1 MIFDVMNNHVRL
13 PLLDGLRLLA
23 AISVAFY
30 HIQLTASGLG
40 MFSRGYLFVDFF
52 FLLSGFVL
60 TLAAEDQMNVGGGA
74 LPFLLAR
81 VARLWPVIA
90 IGALTGALLRMIET
104 GQSVR
109 MLLVQA
115 MLLVPNVRSNSA
127 QGGLI
132 FPLNGPH
139 WSMMLEVLANIAH
152 ALVIRRLSDRKV
164 LAVAGLGGMVLALAI
179 VLFGSA
185 TFGPD
190 RSNWWLG
197 LARIGFSYPFGV
209 WLARRWKNASP
220 ARIQTSPGSHWIL
233 ALILPLAALMVLPEL
248 PLNTAVGDAMVI
260 LLVFPP
266 LLWMAACASPPALA
280 GNWLGAAGLLSFPL
294 YAVHLPI
301 LEFVGTRHLGPVGPA
316 IAIVATLLAA
326 ALIAKI
332 PPIRAIRP
340 FPRHRNRSAIP
351 LP

>member
-1 MIFDVMNNHVRL
+1 MNNHYRL
-13 PLLDGLRLLA
+13 SLLDGLRLLA
-23 AISVAFY
+23 AISVVFY
-30 HIQLTASGLG
+30 HVQLSDGDLGL
-40 MFSRGYLFVDFF
+40 FSRGYLFVDFF

-60 TLAAEDQMNVGGGA
+60 TLAAEDRMNASGGA
-74 LPFLLAR
+74 LRFLLAR
-81 VARLWPVIA
+81 FARLWPVIA

-115 MLLVPNVRSNSA
+115 MLLVPNVRHD
-127 QGGLI
+127 GLI

-152 ALVIRRLSDRKV
+152 ALVIRRLSDRMV
-164 LAVAGLGGMVLALAI
+164 LAVAGLGGMALAMAI
-179 VLFGSA
+179 FLVGSA

-190 RSNWWLG
+190 SSNWWLG
-197 LARIGFSYPFGV
+197 FARIGFSYPFGV
-209 WLARRWKNASP
+209 WLARRRKNASP
-220 ARIQTSPGSHWIL
+220 ASIQTSSGSYWFL
-233 ALILPLAALMVLPEL
+233 ALTLPLAALMVLPAL
-248 PLNTAVGDAMVI
+248 PLNTAVGDALVI

-266 LLWMAACASPPALA
+266 LLWLAASATPPARA
-280 GNWLGAAGLLSFPL
+280 GKWLGAAGLLSFPL

-301 LEFVGTRHLGPVGPA
+301 LEYVGTLHLGLAGPV
-316 IAIVATLLAA
+316 IAVAAALLAA
-326 ALIAKI
+326 ALIAQI

-340 FPRHRNRSAIP
+340 FPRLRNRSAIP